1 MRKGKDALH
10 IKTSVA
16 QYGKNR
22 ADNKKDERTLRSGL
36 LRLLAAGTENRPF
49 EKKDEIQ
56 NRDHHHEVG
65 ENPLAE

>member
-1 MRKGKDALH
+1 MSLIDQVLMRKGKDALH

-56 NRDHHHEVG
+56 KING
-65 ENPLAE
+65 KL